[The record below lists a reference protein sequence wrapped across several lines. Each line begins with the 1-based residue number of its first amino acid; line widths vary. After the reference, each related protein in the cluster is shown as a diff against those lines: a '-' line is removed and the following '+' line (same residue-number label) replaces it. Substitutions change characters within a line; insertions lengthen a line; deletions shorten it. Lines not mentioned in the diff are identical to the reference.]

1 MNGLAALLALAL
13 AQEPQPPPAAPPER
27 AAPEQAGT
35 AAPEPAQPPP
45 PDAPRP
51 PPPAPR
57 PAPPP
62 EAASGPA
69 AREVPAAAPRKAP
82 AATPTAGQTAPAP
95 TLAPPPT
102 AIRPPPPTPA
112 PSPAATSTGS
122 PPAFPAPAAG
132 PAPGERAQVAA
143 AAARF
148 FEALLARRAGDLAA
162 QSSPGFSFDG
172 RAARGAEEVRGRWS
186 EAVARHDGATHALL
200 DLELL
205 PAAEASAR
213 FGKPPRR
220 IAALLQ
226 PGSWV
231 AVANL
236 SGRPTF
242 VFFARQGGSWVA
254 TGLHD

>member
-13 AQEPQPPPAAPPER
+13 AQEPQAPAAEPPEK
-27 AAPEQAGT
+27 AAT
-35 AAPEPAQPPP
+35 APEPA
-45 PDAPRP
+45 DRPRP
-51 PPPAPR
+51 EPPAPPAEPATRPTEVAPPAPAPR
-57 PAPPP
+57 PAPAPP
-62 EAASGPA
+62 PRPISPPTPPPTSPPTSTSTPA
-69 AREVPAAAPRKAP
+69 RP
-82 AATPTAGQTAPAP
+82 ATPTSTPAPAP
-95 TLAPPPT
+95 
-102 AIRPPPPTPA
+102 
-112 PSPAATSTGS
+112 S
-122 PPAFPAPAAG
+122 PAPAAG
-132 PAPGERAQVAA
+132 PAPSERAQVAA

-162 QSSPGFSFDG
+162 LSSPGFSFDG

-242 VFFARQGGSWVA
+242 VFFARQGGTWVA